1 MEINLVDRRKAWEQY
16 MRDGQVKDN
25 IDQFILSSWNRSQQ
39 FGVDPFGVKEIG
51 LLTNYEIKGRINQ
64 NEELIQAAVPEM
76 TKLYQYVKQEEAILF
91 LVDTEGFIVKTMGR
105 SDILKETSRVK
116 LVEGANWGEQY
127 RGTNAIGTALAEKK
141 TLKVHASEHYAEPIH
156 FLSCFAAPIFGPTGR
171 MLAVLDVTVFSQEA
185 SSYVLGMVM
194 AAAGA
199 IENRLFYQK
208 CLDKLVISYQQAY
221 NNAQLSKGMVGLDS
235 EGKVALLNSAAG
247 KILGRNTED
256 CVGVK
261 FEDLLENSDD
271 FDLQQLLSRGN
282 WKGRNSDRP
291 PQWDLMPTQRSK
303 GGVLLTAEGQGR
315 EAPVAFA
322 GILGESNKIKQAI
335 NAAIRAS
342 RTDSTVLLIGETGTG
357 KELFARAIH
366 QQTSTGAFVA
376 VNCGAIPR
384 DLVES
389 ELFGY
394 EEGAFTGARKGGSA
408 GKFEQANG
416 GTIFLDEI
424 VEMPASAQVALL
436 RVLQEKEV
444 VRVGGQSPVRL
455 SLRVIAASNK
465 DLKKE
470 MMAGRFRDDL
480 YYRLNVISIEIPPLK
495 ERGEDIIYLTRY
507 FIEETCKRWN
517 RPAVALAEET
527 GDLMLKYEWPGN
539 VRELKSIIERALNL
553 AEDDVFL
560 PRHLPAEIR
569 FQNKEFK
576 HFGRETLR
584 ETEFERIKLAVQECR
599 GNISEAA
606 RILGISRNTVYRKLR
621 GLEEVYN

>member
-16 MRDGQVKDN
+16 MKDGQVLEK
-25 IDQFILSSWNRSQQ
+25 IDQSILSSWHRSQQ
-39 FGVDPFGVKEIG
+39 FGVDPFRVKEIG
-51 LLTNYEIKGRINQ
+51 LLTNYEIKGRVTQ
-64 NEELIQAAVPEM
+64 NEELLQAAVPEM
-76 TKLYQYVKQEEAILF
+76 TKLYQYIKQEEAILF
-91 LVDTEGFIVKTMGR
+91 LVDTEGFIIKTMGR
-105 SDILKETSRVK
+105 SDILKETSKVK
-116 LVEGANWGEQY
+116 LVEGANWSEQY

-141 TLKVHASEHYAEPIH
+141 TLKVHASEHYAEPIQ

-194 AAAGA
+194 ATAGA
-199 IENRLFYQK
+199 IENRLFYQN
-208 CLDKLVISYQQAY
+208 CLDRLVLSYQQSY
-221 NNAQLSKGMVGLDS
+221 NSVQLSNGMVALDS
-235 EGKVALLNSAAG
+235 DGKVALINSAAG
-247 KILGRNTED
+247 KILGRNVED
-256 CVGVK
+256 CIGVK
-261 FEDLLENSDD
+261 FEDLMGNGGGFNVQNLLPQNS
-271 FDLQQLLSRGN
+271 
-282 WKGRNSDRP
+282 WKGRAGERLDQLDIIPS
-291 PQWDLMPTQRSK
+291 QRIK
-303 GGVLLTAEGQGR
+303 GGVLIPTEGLGR
-315 EAPVAFA
+315 VAPVAFA
-322 GILGESNKIKQAI
+322 GILGDSSKIKQAI
-335 NAAIRAS
+335 TSGIRAS

-366 QQTSTGAFVA
+366 LQSSSGAFVA

-394 EEGAFTGARKGGSA
+394 EDGAFTGARKGGAA

-455 SLRVIAASNK
+455 TLRVIAASNK

-480 YYRLNVISIEIPPLK
+480 YYRLNVISIEIPPLR
-495 ERGEDIIYLTRY
+495 ERGEDILYLTSY

-517 RPAVALAEET
+517 RPVVALAEET
-527 GDLMLKYEWPGN
+527 GDLLLKYNWPGN

-553 AEDDVFL
+553 VESDVFL

-569 FQNKEFK
+569 YQNKEFK
-576 HFGRETLR
+576 HFGRETLK

-606 RILGISRNTVYRKLR
+606 RLLGISRNTVYRKLR
-621 GLEEVYN
+621 GLEEMFN